1 MEVKLFDSERKVME
15 VLWDA
20 AQDLPAREVARRLE
34 QSVGWNKNTTY
45 TVIKKCVEKEAIV
58 RREPNF
64 QCHPLVSREQVREQE
79 AVDLVDKLFDGS
91 ASLLFASLVHGKA
104 LSREEIDQLKKLVD
118 DLK

>member
-1 MEVKLFDSERKVME
+1 MELKLFDSERKVME

-45 TVIKKCVEKEAIV
+45 TVIKKCVEKEAIE

-64 QCHPLVSREQVREQE
+64 QCHGQPAVCLPGPRKGPVPGGDRPAEETGGRFEVR
-79 AVDLVDKLFDGS
+79 
-91 ASLLFASLVHGKA
+91 
-104 LSREEIDQLKKLVD
+104 
-118 DLK
+118 

>member
-1 MEVKLFDSERKVME
+1 MELKLFDSERKVME

-45 TVIKKCVEKEAIV
+45 TVIKKCVEKEAIE

-64 QCHPLVSREQVREQE
+64 QCHPLVSREQHIVSI
-79 AVDLVDKLFDGS
+79 DGGCVTWWTS
-91 ASLLFASLVHGKA
+91 CSTARPVCCSPPWSTERLCLGRRST
-104 LSREEIDQLKKLVD
+104 S
-118 DLK
+118 

>member
-1 MEVKLFDSERKVME
+1 MELKLFDSERKVME

-20 AQDLPAREVARRLE
+20 AQDLPALDDARSLE
-34 QSVGWNKNTTY
+34 NSVGWNKNTTY
-45 TVIKKCVEKEAIV
+45 TVIKRCVEKEASE

>member
-45 TVIKKCVEKEAIV
+45 TVIKNAWRKRPLSAGSPTSSAI
-58 RREPNF
+58 PW
-64 QCHPLVSREQVREQE
+64 
-79 AVDLVDKLFDGS
+79 
-91 ASLLFASLVHGKA
+91 
-104 LSREEIDQLKKLVD
+104 
-118 DLK
+118 